1 MNQKT
6 IAVVAAVCIIVGLG
20 IFFVVKMQKPATN
33 SVEVA
38 AVVPEVSSVASTTA
52 DVAPTTPSTQSSD
65 TTSAAN
71 TKIYTNIAFGYSF
84 SYPNNWVLEPETS
97 VVDAQNDMP
106 SMISVH
112 DAKLFSPQRFSV
124 TINRKE
130 RTLKNEAPKTESI
143 TVAGQ
148 TVTAYLFPNGKDCK
162 PTKTDPD
169 CSFFL
174 IPIQRNGVWYEISVA
189 NEAATLDA
197 YRTILAS
204 FKFTK

>member
-6 IAVVAAVCIIVGLG
+6 VVVVAACVILGLG
-20 IFFVVKMQKPATN
+20 AFFVIKMQKKPVETN
-33 SVEVA
+33 TNVNLSVQTETPQA
-38 AVVPEVSSVASTTA
+38 APTASTSTA
-52 DVAPTTPSTQSSD
+52 PAPTTPKPST
-65 TTSAAN
+65 
-71 TKIYTNIAFGYSF
+71 TKLYSNAAFGYSF
-84 SYPNNWVLEPETS
+84 SYPTNWVLEPETS

-106 SMISVH
+106 SVVSVH
-112 DAKLFSPQRFSV
+112 DTKPFSPQRFSV

-130 RTLKNEAPKTESI
+130 RTLKNEAPKTEPVTI
-143 TVAGQ
+143 AGQ
-148 TVTAYLFPNGKDCK
+148 TVTAYLFPDGKDCK

-174 IPIQRNGVWYEISVA
+174 IPIQRDGVWYEINVA
-189 NEAATLDA
+189 NEAVTLDA